1 VKGLRLDSSAASCA
15 SYDTQLHQHTR
26 SLISEHKSST
36 VPVQAR
42 DSLLT
47 LACSGNLWG
56 CDTWKPHCKQWAQ
69 AERSYYKEVAQ
80 NEMVL
85 ILHERLAV
93 IKSSCRN
100 MLSTSQSECQG
111 DIKLQGR
118 AGSRNHFGNAVQNFL
133 SMPILHVSL
142 IAYSWTPKHPYLR
155 PPA

>member
-1 VKGLRLDSSAASCA
+1 VVKGLRLDSSAASCA

-69 AERSYYKEVAQ
+69 AERSYHKEVAQ

-100 MLSTSQSECQG
+100 MLTDIALHRANVKVILSYKDVLEAGTILEMQYKTSCQCQSYMS
-111 DIKLQGR
+111 
-118 AGSRNHFGNAVQNFL
+118 A
-133 SMPILHVSL
+133 
-142 IAYSWTPKHPYLR
+142 
-155 PPA
+155 